1 MDDVKRRN
9 SFDQHGAKRQAP
21 QGEEFYV
28 LDDVFDAINHG
39 DGGDP
44 ASGEPDA
51 AEENSGLMYAE
62 PTDDGIEELEPE
74 ECPELDFSRPRKKR
88 KKGRIILVSVLALIV
103 AVFGG
108 GFFYLRSLMNNPAS
122 LFPQQEVLT
131 VSGTPSPAPDAPAS
145 PSPSPTIDP
154 YAALEQ
160 QADLSMMKNIVNVML
175 IGVDYAEE
183 RETWSGKDG
192 LSAAHADVMIVLAV
206 NFDENRA
213 DLISLPRDIYAKIPG
228 VDGIYKLNASLDCG
242 GGRLAPDGAGF
253 KKVCEAAE
261 WMLGGIP
268 VDYYYA
274 VTMPAVKQLVDAIG
288 GVDFDLDVT
297 FKMQGRSY
305 QEGFQHMDGQAVLDY
320 LRVRK
325 AGTGLSKNETG
336 DANRVNRQKKMLVAI
351 FQKIKDAGLM
361 TKIPDLLSA
370 FDGQLYTNCTT
381 SQTAALALYGYN
393 MPKENIGMHSMSGST
408 KNLYTWNFC
417 FPNPKTRREI
427 IKSVYG
433 VDVTDLRD
441 CTKEY
446 ATYLYYSKVAEQSLD
461 TCKALTSY
469 VAELIAADDLL
480 PEFTPEPTL
489 PPDVTPGPSDP
500 TPIIIGPDTPTPDPS
515 TGIVD
520 DGAIVDG
527 AGGMRPS
534 LVSGFLSRSV
544 PSDDIRRYSDEQ
556 RAVYFAYLAAY
567 DECASALKSAN
578 AQAKK
583 YLSGDAGGMSDHE
596 IRLENAC
603 DTLQSAAELVASTF
617 NYGKTLKWDITPL
630 AKTNEIYVDFR

>member
-1 MDDVKRRN
+1 
-9 SFDQHGAKRQAP
+9 
-21 QGEEFYV
+21 
-28 LDDVFDAINHG
+28 
-39 DGGDP
+39 
-44 ASGEPDA
+44 
-51 AEENSGLMYAE
+51 
-62 PTDDGIEELEPE
+62 
-74 ECPELDFSRPRKKR
+74 
-88 KKGRIILVSVLALIV
+88 
-103 AVFGG
+103 
-108 GFFYLRSLMNNPAS
+108 
-122 LFPQQEVLT
+122 
-131 VSGTPSPAPDAPAS
+131 
-145 PSPSPTIDP
+145 
-154 YAALEQ
+154 
-160 QADLSMMKNIVNVML
+160 
-175 IGVDYAEE
+175 
-183 RETWSGKDG
+183 
-192 LSAAHADVMIVLAV
+192 
-206 NFDENRA
+206 
-213 DLISLPRDIYAKIPG
+213 
-228 VDGIYKLNASLDCG
+228 
-242 GGRLAPDGAGF
+242 
-253 KKVCEAAE
+253 
-261 WMLGGIP
+261 
-268 VDYYYA
+268 
-274 VTMPAVKQLVDAIG
+274 
-288 GVDFDLDVT
+288 
-297 FKMQGRSY
+297 
-305 QEGFQHMDGQAVLDY
+305 GFQHMDGQAVLDY

-544 PSDDIRRYSDEQ
+544 PSDDVRRYSDEQ
-556 RAVYFAYLAAY
+556 RAVYSAYLAAY

-603 DTLQSAAELVASTF
+603 DALQSAAELVASTF